1 MTVTLIAD
9 TGQTLPPPHG
19 KVLGVVDT
27 QKQFDE
33 VVSALKKAGFDKVT
47 AVHGEDGVNLLERVD
62 GFFFSDGNERI
73 LHRHIAELQAGHL
86 IFAVQTP
93 SSQAEEVAQVAA
105 ENGARFLV
113 HFGFATTTWL
123 VK

>member
-1 MTVTLIAD
+1 MAVKMIAD
-9 TGQTLPPPHG
+9 EGQTLPPPHG

-27 QKQFDE
+27 QQQFDE

-47 AVHGEDGVNLLERVD
+47 AVHGQDGVNLLERVD

-86 IFAVQTP
+86 VFAIQTP
-93 SSQAEEVAQVAA
+93 SNRTEEAAQLAA
-105 ENGARFLV
+105 AHGARFLV
-113 HFGFATTTWL
+113 HFGFAATTWL

>member
-1 MTVTLIAD
+1 MAVKMIAD
-9 TGQTLPPPHG
+9 EGQTLTPPRG

-27 QKQFDE
+27 QQQMDE
-33 VVSALKKAGFDKVT
+33 VVLALKKAGFDKVT
-47 AVHGEDGVNLLERVD
+47 AVHEEDGLNLLEQVD

-73 LHRHIAELQAGHL
+73 LNRHIAELQAGHL

-93 SSQAEEVAQVAA
+93 SRQAEEAAQVAA

-113 HFGFATTTWL
+113 HIGFATTTWL